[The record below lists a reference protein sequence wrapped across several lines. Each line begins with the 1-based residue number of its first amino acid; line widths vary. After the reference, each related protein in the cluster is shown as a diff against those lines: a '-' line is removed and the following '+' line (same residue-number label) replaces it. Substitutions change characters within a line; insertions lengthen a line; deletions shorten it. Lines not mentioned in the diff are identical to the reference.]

1 MSTVIR
7 SFLVFSLVC
16 LSAEADA
23 NQEVTMLRSA
33 GAGGTASVNYDAGTG
48 RADSVHDAGEIRAA
62 IDSIALEHGIPSVAF
77 AVVYRDS
84 IIVSDAV
91 GFADVENEIPAT
103 PGTVYRIG
111 SATKTFIA
119 LGILSLVHDGRLD
132 LDGRLSDIV
141 PEVPVSNRWEES
153 HPVLLRHLLEH
164 TAGFRDLYLRDFVI
178 PDGTPLPEVEE
189 AVIREPAYWES
200 RWQPGT
206 RSAYANPGYT
216 LLGYI
221 IEKYS
226 GMPYHEYLEQI
237 LLRPLGMENSD
248 FLGRNSD
255 RLALSYNRA
264 GDPQTPLPIMDH
276 PAGYLHTTPEDMAR
290 FIRFMLLRGAS
301 GHAGADHVSP
311 MQEGATGNTLMVE
324 YSGRQPGSGRGDI
337 KYLPEDL
344 FWLMERP
351 SSITGAGNDMLGYG
365 LGLYSMVARGNVGA
379 GHDGG
384 IDEYLSSFVCFHDA
398 GAAYYFTITSMN
410 PPGAVAITDYLQEL
424 LLDEKILVSEN
435 IPDHP
440 ADIEGWYRIRS
451 YRLALARILHDLFDP
466 VKLEVV
472 DDTLR
477 MGGFAGPAANLVS
490 LGGGYY
496 RTEDSPLPT
505 HWIGL
510 HEGKP
515 VISSSFGQAGGYY
528 EQTGAFRAL
537 WKTWALLISLN
548 ILIITSIL
556 YLINYLVVRYKK
568 RNINAG
574 PMVWP
579 ALGVLCLV
587 IMVMV
592 FSGMTS
598 VTLLATPNVH
608 SVAVAVLSSLFAV
621 FLAMGMLSLRKGKTH
636 SRLWQRV
643 PLYIGYASWT
653 YIVLLLALYGHMPLT
668 TWVW

>member
-7 SFLVFSLVC
+7 TFLVFSLVC

-23 NQEVTMLRSA
+23 NQEVTLLRTA
-33 GAGGTASVNYDAGTG
+33 GAGGTTNLYYDAGTG
-48 RADSVHDAGEIRAA
+48 RADSVPDTGAIRAA
-62 IDSIALEHGIPSVAF
+62 IDSIALEYGIPSVAF
-77 AVVYRDS
+77 AVVYRDN

-119 LGILSLVHDGRLD
+119 LGILNLVHEGKLD
-132 LDGRLSDIV
+132 LDGRLSEIV

-164 TAGFRDLYLRDFVI
+164 TAGFRDLYLRDFAI
-178 PDGTPLPEVEE
+178 PEGTPLPNVEE
-189 AVIREPAYWES
+189 AVMREPAYWES

-226 GMPYHEYLEQI
+226 GMPYHEYLEKI
-237 LLRPLGMENSD
+237 LLRPLGMVDSD

-255 RLALSYNRA
+255 RLALSYDRR
-264 GDPQTPLPIMDH
+264 GDPQNPLPIMDH

-290 FIRFMLLRGAS
+290 FIRFMLSRGEFAQTDA
-301 GHAGADHVSP
+301 GHDVTWPERETLPDNAEENPYPQPERSP
-311 MQEGATGNTLMVE
+311 RDISIL
-324 YSGRQPGSGRGDI
+324 PGEIFR
-337 KYLPEDL
+337 
-344 FWLMERP
+344 LMERP

-384 IDEYLSSFVCFHDA
+384 IDEFLSSFVCFHDA
-398 GAAYYFTITSMN
+398 GSAYYFTITSMS
-410 PPGAVAITDYLQEL
+410 PQGATAITEYLQEI
-424 LLDEKILVSEN
+424 LLDKKTPVSEN
-435 IPDHP
+435 LADHP
-440 ADIEGWYRIRS
+440 SGIEGWYRIRS

-466 VKLEVV
+466 VKLEVF

-505 HWIGL
+505 HWIGTND
-510 HEGKP
+510 GQM
-515 VISSSFGQAGGYY
+515 VVSSSFGQAGGYY
-528 EQTGAFRAL
+528 EQTGAISAL
-537 WKTWALLISLN
+537 WKTWALLISFN
-548 ILIITSIL
+548 ILIITSLI
-556 YLINYLVVRYKK
+556 YFINYLVVRFRK
-568 RNINAG
+568 RSVNSA

-579 ALGVLCLV
+579 ALGILCL
-587 IMVMV
+587 ILMLMV

-598 VTLLATPNVH
+598 ITLLATPNVR
-608 SVAVAVLSSLFAV
+608 SVSVAVLSSLFAV
-621 FLAMGMLSLRKGKTH
+621 FLVMGMLSLRKGKTH

-643 PLYIGYASWT
+643 PLFLGYASWA
-653 YIVLLLALYGHMPLT
+653 YIVLLLAFYGHMPLT
-668 TWVW
+668 TWIW